1 METFKI
7 KGDHIQLN
15 QLLKAMS
22 WCSNG
27 ADANAAIDGR
37 MVKVNGIVEL
47 RKRNKIMPGFKVEF
61 NGQSV
66 TIE

>member
-27 ADANAAIDGR
+27 ADANLAIEHK
-37 MVKVNGIVEL
+37 MVKVNGVVEL

-61 NGQSV
+61 NGNSV
-66 TIE
+66 LIE